1 MTFLIRELNH
11 QDFEQWRGLWQKYL
25 SFYETT
31 LADNIYTSTFD
42 KLVDNKI
49 KSQNAFV
56 AVKSEKLIGL
66 VHFILK
72 FRTTNLKP
80 ELDEGIAWI
89 KSLEYAGWFLIYV
102 IVVPIIGY
110 LLATII
116 VAPCLTYRIG
126 YRDKKMVAYSILT
139 GFSIVLIFKT
149 FLEVKIPGGAIYEFL
164 PNAMRTFMI
173 LNF

>member
-1 MTFLIRELNH
+1 MKNIRSGDFLFALIFFLISATLIS
-11 QDFEQWRGLWQKYL
+11 QFPEQIKWFKKTKLTSQPALWSAIGLL
-25 SFYETT
+25 GMTCF
-31 LADNIYTSTFD
+31 
-42 KLVDNKI
+42 
-49 KSQNAFV
+49 
-56 AVKSEKLIGL
+56 GL